1 LVVEVLVMVTK
12 LVNDQLL
19 EVLAEEQVLDPQLT
33 EEVLLQGTL
42 ELDNQA
48 EQQAQVET

>member
-19 EVLAEEQVLDPQLT
+19 EVLAEEQVLED
-33 EEVLLQGTL
+33 
-42 ELDNQA
+42 
-48 EQQAQVET
+48 